1 MGGSVGA
8 GVKVGAR
15 VGVTVA
21 GSAVRVGT
29 GDAVEIEE
37 VGAGVQAVKIRTINR
52 HRVLIRIIFSTVR

>member
-1 MGGSVGA
+1 MGGSAGV

-29 GDAVEIEE
+29 GDAVEIE
-37 VGAGVQAVKIRTINR
+37 VAAGVQAVKIRTINR